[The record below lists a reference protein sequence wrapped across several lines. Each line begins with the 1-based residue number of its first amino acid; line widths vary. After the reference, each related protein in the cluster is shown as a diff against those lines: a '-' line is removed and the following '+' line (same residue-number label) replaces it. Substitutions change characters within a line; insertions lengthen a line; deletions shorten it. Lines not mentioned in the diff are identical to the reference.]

1 MSNTATKRRP
11 VTIIEETPA
20 YSIIHVGKSVH
31 APIVITSDADNEAII
46 NRMIAL
52 EQADG
57 VANRAEIDR
66 LGEAVEMYES
76 VAGHVP
82 PGPETLRGILEVEMF
97 KRHLRQNALAE
108 LLEMP
113 APRLSE
119 IMQGKKRL
127 SIEVARKLY
136 TKLHIPADVILT
148 LTE

>member
-1 MSNTATKRRP
+1 MPNTATKRRP
-11 VTIIEETPA
+11 VAIIKETPPHA
-20 YSIIHVGKSVH
+20 SIRAGQSVQ

-57 VANRAEIDR
+57 AANRAEIDR
-66 LGEAVEMYES
+66 LGDAVEMYES
-76 VAGHVP
+76 AAGHVP

-97 KRHLRQNALAE
+97 KRRLRQNALAD
-108 LLEMP
+108 LLEIP